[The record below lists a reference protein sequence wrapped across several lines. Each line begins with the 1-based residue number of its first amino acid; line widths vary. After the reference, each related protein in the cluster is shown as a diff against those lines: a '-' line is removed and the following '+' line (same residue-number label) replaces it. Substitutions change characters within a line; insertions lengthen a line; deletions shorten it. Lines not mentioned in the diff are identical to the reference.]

1 MLAFTVTDSL
11 LHGEFSSYGTKWLS
25 WTQQPNDEE
34 HDYTTAPKGVQNP
47 ASVLLPTFGLCEVIE
62 LAKVTEATNIHR
74 YHHLAEG
81 VNILSD
87 LSDSGQN
94 LLLLVIFRN

>member
-1 MLAFTVTDSL
+1 MLYIITNVLAFTVTDAL

-62 LAKVTEATNIHR
+62 LAKVREWT
-74 YHHLAEG
+74 
-81 VNILSD
+81 
-87 LSDSGQN
+87 
-94 LLLLVIFRN
+94 LLMGNTRPECF